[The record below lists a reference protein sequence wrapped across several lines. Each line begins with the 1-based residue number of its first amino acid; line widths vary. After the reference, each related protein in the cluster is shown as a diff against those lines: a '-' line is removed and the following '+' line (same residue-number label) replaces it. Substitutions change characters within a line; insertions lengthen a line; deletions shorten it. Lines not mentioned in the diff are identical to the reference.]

1 MIGESAI
8 EIVLGIPGLW
18 SERTEILNAIVQQ
31 TDGLMFVGKLL
42 FDKRTNKS
50 FVVDVYEHDPALRK
64 AFAVTGRGLIAEQ
77 ELENIARQ
85 TYTLYVKGPG
95 GTINAALGMMELG
108 VQLLKAG
115 GLAVKVETAGLS
127 HSAQNWQRFAANGLD
142 FLCEAYAVVVQEQD
156 TYYSSG
162 MHNLGL
168 SDALVRDDITLQG
181 ANHLIKNFLRYTIL
195 EQPILKNGDTFRVD
209 IQSPYYRLTH
219 QEDVIHPSDDPFH
232 NPLGLWHLVRMA

>member
-18 SERTEILNAIVQQ
+18 VERTEIISAIVQQ
-31 TDGLMFVGKLL
+31 TDGLVFVGKLL
-42 FDKRTNKS
+42 FDRRTNKG
-50 FVVDVYEHDPALRK
+50 FVVDVYEHDPILQK
-64 AFAVTGRGLIAEQ
+64 AFAIAGRGSITEQ
-77 ELENIARQ
+77 ELEAVGRH

-95 GTINAALGMMELG
+95 GTINAALGMMEVG

-115 GLAVKVETAGLS
+115 GIAVKVETAGLA
-127 HSAQNWQRFAANGLD
+127 HSAWNWQRFAAHGLD
-142 FLCEAYAVVVQEQD
+142 FLCEAYAAMIQEQD

-168 SDALVRDDITLQG
+168 SDALVRDEITHQG
-181 ANHLIKNFLRYTIL
+181 ADHLIKNFLRYTIL
-195 EQPILKNGDTFRVD
+195 EQPVLRNGDTFRVD
-209 IQSPYYRLTH
+209 MQSPCYRLTH
-219 QEDVIHPSDDPFH
+219 QEDIIHPSDDPFH

>member
-18 SERTEILNAIVQQ
+18 SERTEILSAIEQQ
-31 TDGLMFVGKLL
+31 TDGLVFVGKLL
-42 FDKRTNKS
+42 FDRRTNQG
-50 FVVDVYEHDPALRK
+50 FVVDVYEHDATLRK

-77 ELENIARQ
+77 DLEAIAGH

-95 GTINAALGMMELG
+95 GTINAALRMMELG

-115 GLAVKVETAGLS
+115 GIAVKVETAGLA
-127 HSAQNWQRFAANGLD
+127 HSAQDWQRFAAHGLD
-142 FLCEAYAVVVQEQD
+142 FLCDAYATVIQEQD

-168 SDALVRDDITLQG
+168 GDALVRDDITLQG

-195 EQPILKNGDTFRVD
+195 EQPILKNGDTFRIDV
-209 IQSPYYRLTH
+209 QSPYYRLTH
-219 QEDVIHPSDDPFH
+219 QEDIIHPSDDPFH
-232 NPLGLWHLVRMA
+232 NPLGLWHLARMA